1 MISKVVTGIKN
12 FDLLYGGVFDNRPSL
27 ICGAKGTGK
36 TTFALSFLYQGLK
49 SDERGLILSTT
60 NSKDLAIFGESIGM
74 PVNAAVDNNKLF
86 LLEYS
91 SFVPGR
97 DRDDN
102 IMLPPDGFMQL
113 QMLIE
118 EQAIDR
124 VVIDTVLPWVAI
136 DDYNRLAEHVFSF
149 IRAFERINVSC
160 LFTMP
165 KPVSTP
171 AIRLRHLMQQ
181 NLPISVS
188 LRKDEFEKHYINVD
202 KYIGSNVKP
211 GVIDFESNFSK
222 GLDKARVPLATNKN
236 SVNIDESDLV
246 SPFESLDFESG
257 NSIRPRTARRV
268 NTRNREEFDE
278 IDFVDSFDIGNNAK
292 RRAAD
297 DSMDNNETMEK
308 LKNSGFERFEM
319 PKDSSKLDDLE
330 KDVID
335 KSELLSE
342 DDEEQ
347 AKQDNLEKIDYS
359 SFVLEDDGEGGK

>member
-1 MISKVVTGIKN
+1 MISKVATGIKN
-12 FDLLYGGVFDNRPSL
+12 FDLLYGGVFNNRPSL

-36 TTFALSFLYQGLK
+36 TTFALSFLYQGLIN
-49 SDERGLILSTT
+49 DERGLILSTT

-74 PVNAAVDNNKLF
+74 PVNVAVDDNKLF

-91 SFVPGR
+91 SFVPGQNN
-97 DRDDN
+97 DDN

-136 DDYNRLAEHVFSF
+136 EDYSRLAEHIFSF

-181 NLPISVS
+181 NLPIAVS

-211 GVIDFESNFSK
+211 GVIDFEANFNKDLHKEQVS
-222 GLDKARVPLATNKN
+222 LATSAN
-236 SVNIDESDLV
+236 SVSVDERDLA
-246 SPFESLDFESG
+246 SPFETLDFESG
-257 NSIRPRTARRV
+257 HSIRPKTAKHV
-268 NTRNREEFDE
+268 NTRNKEKFDE
-278 IDFVDSFDIGNNAK
+278 IDFIDSFDIGNNAK
-292 RRAAD
+292 GLATD
-297 DSMDNNETMEK
+297 DSMNTDQIMEK
-308 LKNSGFERFEM
+308 LKNSGF
-319 PKDSSKLDDLE
+319 DSFNTLGDSRKLDKLKD
-330 KDVID
+330 DVID
-335 KSELLSE
+335 NDELLAK
-342 DDEEQ
+342 DDEE
-347 AKQDNLEKIDYS
+347 KNKHDDIDKIDFS
-359 SFVLEDDGEGGK
+359 GFVLEDDEEGK